1 MRMGRSLMLVVGF
14 DLMLAGCATVVL
26 APGAEQVK
34 LTRAA
39 ADVASCQAVGSV
51 TTVPNGLP
59 ANWDRDLQN
68 KAFGLGGNV
77 LFITSVGG
85 DTEGVAYHCG

>member
-1 MRMGRSLMLVVGF
+1 MQIGRWMMWVTGLGLTLS
-14 DLMLAGCATVVL
+14 GCATVVL

-39 ADVASCQAVGSV
+39 ADVASCQVVGSV
-51 TTVPNGLP
+51 STVPNGLP

-68 KAFGLGGNV
+68 KAFGMGGNV
-77 LFITSVGG
+77 LFITSVSA
-85 DTEGVAYHCG
+85 DTDGVAYHCP